1 MFPRNPLASGQNT
14 AQVGVCAE
22 FVFACCGCAPH
33 VLCRVTRPQM
43 RALHIPCDPS
53 TDFAPGLLQAGRLFP
68 CSRSC
73 DRQDFAGPARARRS
87 CFRLPVD
94 ALEKAHRTSPN
105 GGRACV
111 FPPSFSLVHLPS
123 QRRAVCSRTAMASP
137 ACCKRRAAARLPA
150 RLSAQPLLMR
160 LTKTW
165 LPAQPLA
172 RLPVVRPAMFRG
184 LTTADN
190 GIVTADLTAATA
202 ARYIVIKA
210 SRGDTPAGLSY
221 CSARRPACR

>member
-94 ALEKAHRTSPN
+94 ALEKAHRTSPT

-123 QRRAVCSRTAMASP
+123 QRRAVCSRTAMVSP

-172 RLPVVRPAMFRG
+172 RLPVGLPATSRAPTAADRG
-184 LTTADN
+184 AA
-190 GIVTADLTAATA
+190 ADLIAATA
-202 ARYIVIKA
+202 AAEPVIRA
-210 SRGDTPAGLSY
+210 GRGNTPAGLFY
-221 CSARRPACR
+221 CSARRPACC